1 MSGWCYQMNRLPD
14 TVDLINAEDELRR
27 LVVDIED
34 LVDWAATA
42 APRLVRLPA
51 PLRNE
56 PIVAIGL
63 AALLITAVT
72 VLVSRRN
79 GSR

>member
-1 MSGWCYQMNRLPD
+1 MDRLAD
-14 TVDLINAEDELRR
+14 SVDLITAEDELRR

-34 LVDWAATA
+34 LVDWAAAA
-42 APRLVRLPA
+42 APRLLRLPA

-56 PIVAIGL
+56 HIVAIGVT
-63 AALLITAVT
+63 ALVVSALT